1 MFRKIFELFSFI
13 KGNKILYIGA
23 ILAVALA
30 TVFSYAIPQV
40 IRITIDSIIGN
51 NPLQTPLWIDNI
63 IEKLGGTESIRNQL
77 WLPGAVIVILT
88 LFQGVFTYLK
98 GRWAAQASEQSIK
111 KLRDQLYNHLQ
122 HLPFSFHSESKT
134 GDLIQRCTSDVETI
148 RRFFAMQF
156 VEIGRALIMLLIVIP
171 IMISLNVK
179 MTIISMILVPII
191 FIFAIIFFIKVKAAF
206 KMSDE
211 AEGELSTVL
220 QENLSGIRVVKA
232 FARQKYEI
240 NKFQGKNMNYRN
252 LTYRLII
259 LLAWYWSVSDFLCL
273 TQIALV
279 LVTGAMMAAQNQI
292 SLGTLVVFTTYV
304 GLLLWP
310 VRQMGRV
317 LTDMGKAFVSVERIK
332 MILNTHV
339 ESRILIDKLNPDL
352 LLPSYL
358 NIHGDREAKLIKIE
372 GNIHFDQVGFHYLS
386 GHKILSNISFKV
398 KPGQTVAILGPTGS
412 GKSSLV
418 NLIPRLYDYSSGSI
432 TVDGVELK
440 DIDRYWIRNQISIIL
455 QEPFLYSKTIT
466 DNLKMGKEHCKEYEI
481 QDATQTAAIHDVI
494 TEFDQGYQTLVGE
507 KGVTLSGGQKQR
519 VAIARA
525 ILKNSPLLIFD
536 DSFSAV
542 DTETDLRIRNALNK
556 KLGKTTTFII
566 AHRLT
571 TLAQADLILVMEKGE
586 IVQSGNHHQLINQS
600 GLYQR
605 IWEIQNDL
613 EDDIQAEMDNPPM
626 DKPLNK
632 SWQGAQRGI

>member
-1 MFRKIFELFSFI
+1 MFRKLLELFSFI
-13 KGNKILYIGA
+13 KGNKTLYIGA

-51 NPLQTPLWIDNI
+51 KPLQTPHWIANI
-63 IEKLGGTESIRNQL
+63 IAYLGGTESIRNQL

-179 MTIISMILVPII
+179 MTVISMILVPII

-279 LVTGAMMAAQNQI
+279 LVLGAMMAAQNQI

-317 LTDMGKAFVSVERIK
+317 LTDMGKAFVSVDRIK
-332 MILNTHV
+332 MILNTPV
-339 ESRILIDKLNPDL
+339 ESRILIKEINPDL

-386 GHKILSNISFKV
+386 GHQILNNISFKV

-494 TEFDQGYQTLVGE
+494 TEFDLGYQTLVGE

-556 KLGKTTTFII
+556 KLGQTTTFII

-613 EDDIQAEMDNPPM
+613 EDDIQAEINNQPKH
-626 DKPLNK
+626 KPLNK
-632 SWQGAQRGI
+632 SWQGAQRGT

>member
-51 NPLQTPLWIDNI
+51 NPLQTPFWIDNI

-77 WLPGAVIVILT
+77 WLPGAIIVILT
-88 LFQGVFTYLK
+88 LFQGMFTYLK

-232 FARQKYEI
+232 FARQNYEI

-332 MILNTHV
+332 MILNTPV

-358 NIHGDREAKLIKIE
+358 NIPGDRDAKLIKIK
-372 GNIHFDQVGFHYLS
+372 GNIHFDHVDFQYIP

-432 TVDGVELK
+432 TIDGVELK

-556 KLGKTTTFII
+556 KLGNTTTFII

-586 IVQSGNHHQLINQS
+586 IVQSGNHHQLINQP

-613 EDDIQAEMDNPPM
+613 EDDIQAEMDNHPM
-626 DKPLNK
+626 HKPLNK